1 MAPGPAKKR
10 SQRPLV
16 LAIVVVVA
24 LGVGAGVYVSRDRNN
39 GPPHPKDWD
48 PRVLDIVSFDEQ
60 HRQLT
65 YKHPVFIDFVT
76 AEEYSKRTRTEQG
89 GLSEQDKKD
98 LESGAA
104 QLRALGLAS
113 DTLDLFSAANDLA
126 DNGTLAFYDPE
137 TERVTVRGTELTV
150 DVKVTLAHELT
161 HVLQDQYFDIKGSRF
176 ADFKT
181 SGEREAFRAVVEG
194 DAVRIENE
202 YVDSLSSADQAAY
215 RDATKT
221 SVDTAK
227 TDLHDVPA
235 ALQALQQAPYI
246 FGPRILSLIE
256 EKDGS
261 KGIDDLLRTPP
272 TTEEELV
279 DPRALF
285 AHEGA
290 KTVGEPA
297 LPDGVKDRTDSGD
310 FGALSMFILLGERI
324 DPLQALT
331 AADGWGGD
339 AYTSFEQ
346 DGRACIRIGFTGDT
360 DQDTTEIKDA
370 LTAWAAAMPAG
381 AASVEDDGGT
391 LLLQSCDPGKD
402 SGLVLN
408 NRALDLVVIPA
419 IREEV
424 MVSGVKD
431 GGFGTDKAFEL
442 GDCFVRHLTFEQISA
457 LAASGPDLSPELTQA
472 LQAAGAACR

>member
-1 MAPGPAKKR
+1 M
-10 SQRPLV
+10 V
-16 LAIVVVVA
+16 AIVVVVA
-24 LGVGAGVYVSRDRNN
+24 LGVGLGAYLSRRGGG
-39 GPPHPKDWD
+39 GPPPPKDWD
-48 PRVLDIVSFDEQ
+48 PRVLDLVSFDEQ
-60 HRQLT
+60 HRGLT
-65 YKHPVFIDFVT
+65 YTHPVFIDFVT

-89 GLSEQDKKD
+89 GLTEEDKKQ

-104 QLRALGLAS
+104 QLRALGLAG

-126 DNGTLAFYDPE
+126 DNGTLAFYDPD

-150 DVKVTLAHELT
+150 DVKVTLVHELT
-161 HVLQDQYFDIKGSRF
+161 LVWQDQYFHITGSRV
-176 ADFKT
+176 ADLEN
-181 SGEREAFRAVVEG
+181 SGQREAFRAMVEG

-202 YVDSLSSADQAAY
+202 YIESLSADDQAQY
-215 RDATKT
+215 RNATKD
-221 SVDTAK
+221 SADTAK
-227 TDLHDVPA
+227 TDLQEVPA
-235 ALQALQQAPYI
+235 ALQALQQAPYL

-256 EKDGS
+256 EEDGTD
-261 KGIDDLLRTPP
+261 GINDALRAPP

-285 AHEGA
+285 AHDGA

-310 FGALSMFILLGERI
+310 FGALSLFVMLGERI
-324 DPLQALT
+324 DPFRALT

-346 DGRACIRIGFTGDT
+346 DGRACIRIAFTGDT
-360 DQDTTEIKDA
+360 DTDTAEMKDA
-370 LTAWAAAMPAG
+370 LSAWVAAMPAG
-381 AASVEDDGGT
+381 AASVEDDSGT

-419 IREEV
+419 IREEL
-424 MVSGVKD
+424 MLSAMKE
-431 GGFGTDKAFEL
+431 GGLDTDKAFAF
-442 GDCFVRHLTFEQISA
+442 GDCFVRHLSFEQFTA
-457 LAASGPDLSPELTQA
+457 LSASGAELSPELTQA
-472 LQAAGAACR
+472 LQGAAGACR

>member
-1 MAPGPAKKR
+1 
-10 SQRPLV
+10 V

-24 LGVGAGVYVSRDRNN
+24 LGIGAGVFVSRDRNS
-39 GPPHPKDWD
+39 GPAHPKDWD
-48 PRVLDIVSFDEQ
+48 PRVLDLVSFDEQ
-60 HRQLT
+60 HRDLT

-76 AEEYSKRTRTEQG
+76 AEEYSKRTRPEQG
-89 GLSEQDKKD
+89 GLSEEDKKD

-150 DVKVTLAHELT
+150 DVKVTLVHELT
-161 HVLQDQYFDIKGSRF
+161 HVLQDQYFDIKGARF
-176 ADFKT
+176 SAFAT
-181 SGEREAFRAVVEG
+181 SGESEAFRSMVEG

-215 RDATKT
+215 REATK
-221 SVDTAK
+221 SAVDTAK

-246 FGPRILSLIE
+246 FGPRVLSLIE
-256 EKDGS
+256 EEDGT
-261 KGIDDLLRTPP
+261 KGINDALRTPP

-310 FGALSMFILLGERI
+310 FGALSMFLMLGERI
-324 DPLQALT
+324 DPFQALR
-331 AADGWGGD
+331 ASDGWGGD

-346 DGRACIRIGFTGDT
+346 DGRACIRVAFTGDT
-360 DQDTTEIKDA
+360 LEDTNEMKDA
-370 LTAWAAAMPAG
+370 LDAWVAAMPAG
-381 AASVEDDGGT
+381 TASLQDDGGSV

-402 SGLVLN
+402 SGLVIN
-408 NRALDLVVIPA
+408 NRSLDLVVIPA

-431 GGFGTDKAFEL
+431 GGFGTDKAFAL

-457 LAASGPDLSPELTQA
+457 LAASGPDLSPELTRV
-472 LQAAGAACR
+472 LQGAGAACR